1 VDLHL
6 IPGAEPDAAE
16 RAAVDALLGAPETGW
31 ETARQNADIDSF
43 LGRSGHES
51 RKDRHLLL
59 PVLEAVQRRVGFITP
74 GALNYICQRLEV
86 PPAEAYGVATFYAL
100 IYVEPTPPRVAH
112 ICDDLACRMKG
123 GLELCYAMDGR
134 FGRAGGPALDGNAT
148 WKHSPCLG
156 LCELA
161 PAVLVQRAGANALDS
176 IIAPATADEVVA
188 TLTAVGAGASPAPT
202 EVARHGSISAP
213 QTMDPDRHDL
223 RLLARV
229 GRIDPASLDEYRA
242 AGGYAAL
249 RRAVELGPLGVIREV
264 VDSGL
269 QGRGGAAFPTGRK
282 WQDVASA
289 AVRPHYLVCNADE
302 SEPGTFSNR
311 VLMEED
317 PYAVIESMTV
327 AGYAIGAELGYIYVR
342 GEYPLATERLRN
354 AIEQARRRGFLG
366 ANVMGEGFDFDLDV
380 RVGAG
385 AYICG
390 EETALFNS
398 IEGLRG
404 EPRNKPPFPTQVGLF
419 GKPTVINNVET
430 LVNVLDIVL
439 HGGPAFAE
447 TGTAQSKGT
456 KLFCLSGAV
465 ENPGVYEVP
474 FGVTLRELLDL
485 AGGVPG
491 GKTLRAVLLGGA
503 AGGFVTPDELDVLLT
518 FEGTRAIGASL
529 GSGVVM
535 PLTED
540 ADLPGF
546 VSRIGAFFRDESC
559 GQCVPC
565 RVGTERQEEALQRL
579 IARRPLGSTADEIT
593 LIDEIALV
601 MRDASICGLGQTA
614 ANAVQS
620 AIQKLHL
627 FQDGRF

>member
-1 VDLHL
+1 MDLHL
-6 IPGAEPDAAE
+6 IPNAVPDDAE
-16 RAAVDALLGAPETGW
+16 RAAVDALLGEPETGW
-31 ETARQNADIDSF
+31 QTYGESGGGDSY
-43 LGRSGHES
+43 LGRSGHEA
-51 RKDRHLLL
+51 REDRHLLL
-59 PVLEAVQRRVGFITP
+59 PVLEAVQRRVGYITP
-74 GALNYICQRLEV
+74 GALNYVCQRLEV

-100 IYVEPTPPRVAH
+100 IYVDPTPPRVAH
-112 ICDDLACRMKG
+112 VCDDLACRMKG
-123 GLELCYAMDGR
+123 GLELCAALEQR
-134 FGRAGGPALDGNAT
+134 LGPANEPVMNGVAT

-161 PAVLVQRAGANALDS
+161 PAVLVQQAGEAAQDAV
-176 IIAPATADEVVA
+176 IAPASDDSIVA
-188 TLTAVGAGASPAPT
+188 QLTAGGVSDTGVRR
-202 EVARHGSISAP
+202 EGSISAP
-213 QTMDPDRHDL
+213 QTLAPEGHDL

-242 AGGYAAL
+242 AGGYSAL
-249 RRAVELGPLGVIREV
+249 RQALDMGPAGIIREV
-264 VDSGL
+264 LDSGL

-282 WQDVASA
+282 WQDVAA
-289 AVRPHYLVCNADE
+289 APVRPHYLVANADE

-311 VLMEED
+311 VIMEED
-317 PYAVIESMTV
+317 PFSLIESMTI
-327 AGYAIGAELGYIYVR
+327 AGYAVGAEQGYIYIR
-342 GEYPLATERLRN
+342 GEYPVATERLQH
-354 AIEQARRRGFLG
+354 AIETARRRGFLG
-366 ANVMGEGFDFDLDV
+366 ADIMGEGADFDIEL

-430 LVNVLDIVL
+430 LVNVIDIVRR
-439 HGGPAFAE
+439 GGPVFAE

-456 KLFCLSGAV
+456 KLFCVSGAV
-465 ENPGVYEVP
+465 QKPGVYEVP
-474 FGVTLRELLDL
+474 FGVTLRELLEM
-485 AGGVPG
+485 AGGLPPG
-491 GKTLRAVLLGGA
+491 ESLRAVLLGGA
-503 AGGFVTPDELDVLLT
+503 AGGFVTPDELDVPLT

-535 PLTED
+535 PIAES
-540 ADLPGF
+540 ADIQGF

-579 IARRPLGSTADEIT
+579 IAGRPLGAASDEVV
-593 LIDEIALV
+593 LIGEIAQV

-614 ANAVQS
+614 ASAVQS
-620 AIQKLHL
+620 AIDKLGV
-627 FQDGRF
+627 FQNGRTP